1 MPSPL
6 PGMDPY
12 LEQQALIGFG
22 WKRYGRSQSLM
33 QNLTAKLASSRNWFA
48 AGWFEG

>member
-12 LEQQALIGFG
+12 LEHPRSWLNFHHRLITAIATSGRVGSAHQQ
-22 WKRYGRSQSLM
+22 Q
-33 QNLTAKLASSRNWFA
+33 
-48 AGWFEG
+48 